1 MKYKSDTGHHQ
12 KEVKSM
18 AYEGITFCMDNRKD
32 PLSAH
37 SFTTN
42 GNDVGR
48 STFFY
53 SKAEVDAFIGLL
65 QKCCDEAFDA
75 ANGGAV

>member
-1 MKYKSDTGHHQ
+1 MIHK
-12 KEVKSM
+12 
-18 AYEGITFCMDNRKD
+18 GITFCMDNGKE
-32 PLSAH
+32 PLNAH

-53 SKAEVDAFIGLL
+53 SRAEVDAFIGQL
-65 QKCCDEAFDA
+65 QKCCDEAFGA
-75 ANGGAV
+75 ADGGTV